1 MLCRLNNEKRKKE
14 KLILI
19 NQHYQSSGWFLKRN
33 LVFDWSGIKMK
44 TSLRLA
50 IKLILQKGGI
60 CTLDDKGMKE
70 LKVLDETE
78 LIRRKF

>member
-1 MLCRLNNEKRKKE
+1 
-14 KLILI
+14 
-19 NQHYQSSGWFLKRN
+19 
-33 LVFDWSGIKMK
+33 MK

-78 LIRRKF
+78 LIRRKSSNIDIRRTWTDSEIRTEQGATNEPNFEVKYH

>member
-1 MLCRLNNEKRKKE
+1 
-14 KLILI
+14 
-19 NQHYQSSGWFLKRN
+19 
-33 LVFDWSGIKMK
+33 MK

-70 LKVLDETE
+70 LKVFDETE
-78 LIRRKF
+78 LIRRKSTNIDIRRTWTDSEIRAEQGPTNEPNFVSKIS